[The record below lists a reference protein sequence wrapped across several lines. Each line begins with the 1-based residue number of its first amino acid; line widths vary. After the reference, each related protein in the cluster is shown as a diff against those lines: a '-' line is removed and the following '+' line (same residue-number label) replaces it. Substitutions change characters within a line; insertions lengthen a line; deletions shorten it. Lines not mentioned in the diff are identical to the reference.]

1 MLMERQIKN
10 YNAIHR
16 NELIKE
22 IKVDKAENKVIFILK
37 FTYNKSIK
45 PQDMAKEIFGIE
57 NPVYY
62 MARERIVLKAGNRK
76 SSKM

>member
-1 MLMERQIKN
+1 MERQIKN
-10 YNAIHR
+10 YNALHR

-37 FTYNKSIK
+37 FTYKKSIK
-45 PQDMAKEIFGIE
+45 PQDIAKEIFGIE

-62 MARERIVLKAGNRK
+62 MARERIVLKPENK
-76 SSKM
+76 QIDKD